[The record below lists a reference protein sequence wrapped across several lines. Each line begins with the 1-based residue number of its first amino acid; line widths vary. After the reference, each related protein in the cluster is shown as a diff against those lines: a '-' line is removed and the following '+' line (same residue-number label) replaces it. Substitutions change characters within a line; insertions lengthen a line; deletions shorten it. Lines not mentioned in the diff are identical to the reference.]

1 MGLFCV
7 LVRIDVFFRRREY
20 GILNQAKQN
29 GCTADLRMSI
39 PIEQDFIRQ
48 EEIMSGFV
56 RLGKIFNL
64 NRRLDMRL
72 VYFSSLVNY

>member
-7 LVRIDVFFRRREY
+7 SGSIGCSFNGEY
-20 GILNQAKQN
+20 GILNPAKQN
-29 GCTADLRMSI
+29 GCTADFRMSV
-39 PIEQDFIRQ
+39 PFEQDFIRQ
-48 EEIMSGFV
+48 EKIMSGFV

-72 VYFSSLVNY
+72 VHFSSLVNY

>member
-1 MGLFCV
+1 MC
-7 LVRIDVFFRRREY
+7 FFAGEY

-29 GCTADLRMSI
+29 GCTADLRMSV
-39 PIEQDFIRQ
+39 PLEQDFVRQ

-64 NRRLDMRL
+64 NRSFDMRL